1 METEKHIL
9 CGGVKASG
17 VSAAAPKLALNLW
30 ETHGGKNISLRIEDL
45 NEKLW
50 RDIPPQFQDL
60 LELAAYVYCCDQ
72 TTIRGQHE
80 VNSFGGQ
87 WKRRFHLHVPVR
99 VPELWNSAAAK
110 GLLVKTLDFLSDDFY
125 DFSFYGAKDAPQ
137 VQQFFDFDK
146 GAGPGGQIEEVMM
159 FSGGL
164 DSLAGAIEEICTNKH
179 RVLLVNHRST
189 PKFSVKHRELQR
201 LLAEKAGANIPSHMH
216 VRISKDSALGKEY
229 TQRARSFLYAAL
241 GATVA
246 MMIRVKRMRFYEN
259 GIVSLNLP
267 VCAQVVG
274 GRATRTTHPMVLDGF
289 QKLFTMLAN
298 EQFVVENPFVWT
310 TKGDVVKKIVQEE
323 CGPMIPYS
331 RSCAHTWETNNTH
344 THCGVCSQ
352 CIDRR
357 FGMVAAE
364 AEQFDPVGQY
374 KIDIF
379 TQARPKDEDKIMG
392 AAYLERANQ
401 VGKLKDATQLV
412 ERYPEV
418 LRVLRYPAAP
428 GPARSRAAGPSRR
441 TSRRGSS
448 SRPWCRGRTHPRRR
462 SRTRRPS
469 RCGPTPCRQAREWSS
484 PRCGRASVPASPN
497 FSGPPRKSGM
507 AKSGLA
513 GTLALPAA
521 DHSTLNSQ
529 PSTTFSQRSHAG
541 GRAGGN
547 PRPDGAGGGAEG
559 HGAGVGGQAL
569 QPQGHC
575 LGGRGPVRVRPGVA
589 GVAAAQGDHR
599 QRDHQ
604 RRPDAR
610 RCGPHGPAQHDS
622 RQ

>member
-9 CGGVKASG
+9 CGGVKTSG

-99 VPELWNSAAAK
+99 VPELWNSAAAR

-125 DFSFYGAKDAPQ
+125 DFSFYPAKDAPQ

-246 MMIRVKRMRFYEN
+246 MMIRVKRVRFYEN

-289 QKLFTMLAN
+289 QKLFTMVAN
-298 EQFVVENPFVWT
+298 EPFVVENPFVWT
-310 TKGDVVKKIVQEE
+310 TKGDVVKKIDQAE

-357 FGMVAAE
+357 FGMIAAK
-364 AEQFDPVGQY
+364 AERFDPVGQY

-379 TQARPKDEDKIMG
+379 TQSRPKDEDKIMG

-418 LRVLRYPAAP
+418 LRVLRYL
-428 GPARSRAAGPSRR
+428 GGTPS
-441 TSRRGSS
+441 
-448 SRPWCRGRTHPRRR
+448 
-462 SRTRRPS
+462 
-469 RCGPTPCRQAREWSS
+469 
-484 PRCGRASVPASPN
+484 
-497 FSGPPRKSGM
+497 
-507 AKSGLA
+507 
-513 GTLALPAA
+513 
-521 DHSTLNSQ
+521 
-529 PSTTFSQRSHAG
+529 
-541 GRAGGN
+541 
-547 PRPDGAGGGAEG
+547 
-559 HGAGVGGQAL
+559 GAGV
-569 QPQGHC
+569 
-575 LGGRGPVRVRPGVA
+575 
-589 GVAAAQGDHR
+589 
-599 QRDHQ
+599 
-604 RRPDAR
+604 
-610 RCGPHGPAQHDS
+610 
-622 RQ
+622 